1 MPNRSQGAPSRQ
13 VRVSNINKKHGA
25 SSFHNDKPQ
34 RFFAKERPHAHMASS
49 PSSVVRDFDT
59 IVRPPAPQPVLVAVS
74 RVEERRFSIPFSDNN
89 VNIFINL
96 MERTHNNLQTTL
108 DELKVRTVDDSSD
121 DESFIQLN

>member
-1 MPNRSQGAPSRQ
+1 
-13 VRVSNINKKHGA
+13 
-25 SSFHNDKPQ
+25 
-34 RFFAKERPHAHMASS
+34 MASS